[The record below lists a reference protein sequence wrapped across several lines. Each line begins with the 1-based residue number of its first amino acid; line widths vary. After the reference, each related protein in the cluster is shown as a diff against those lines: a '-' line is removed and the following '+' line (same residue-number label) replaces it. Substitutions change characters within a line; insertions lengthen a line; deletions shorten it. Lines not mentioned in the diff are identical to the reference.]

1 MGQICSDLVVV
12 ELGDG
17 SPAAAEAGMFFADNG
32 ARVIKVEPPGG
43 DSLRTRIPSGW
54 LVWNRGKE
62 SLVCDFLTP
71 EGREAVKTVLAG
83 ADVLIEAFDAGQAES
98 WGVGYE
104 DLRLLHPELIYCSI
118 KGFGPSG
125 PYARIPA
132 DDALVMAKAG
142 AFARGDFAYRPGPI
156 FSGALVASNG
166 AANMALAGILAAL
179 VVRDKTGV
187 GQRVDAS
194 LYLGLNPIDY
204 FVSYHV
210 QIAAKLAQSRA
221 TEQEEPASAPKEAPA
236 PPITRYM
243 VSACTRDGRWMF
255 FSPQLPHQAAA
266 LVKVLE
272 LDWILDD
279 PRFRNMP
286 AFATIDDAAAWEE
299 AIDQRVKDRD
309 LSEWIERALA
319 NNDLPFEAVL
329 TAEEA
334 LDHPQMRANGN
345 VIVVE
350 DPIFGSVEEV
360 GPVGAF
366 AQTPSLV
373 RRSAPMLDDHDP
385 LPEPKRAKAMSD
397 VGLPE
402 HALSGITI
410 VEFGYFYAMPFGVTM
425 VGALGARVIKIENID
440 GDPMRWGFGL
450 PEWGATKTM
459 EGKESICIDLQT
471 DAGRKIVH
479 ELLQRADV
487 FVQGFRPGVDTRL
500 GVDYDTVKGINP
512 SIVYVHGAGY
522 GQDGPY
528 AHRPI
533 YAGTAAAAAGSVHR
547 QAAYWL
553 DPELNKTLGAEETQV
568 LVAPRMRNLTDG
580 DANAA
585 VGVLSATMLA
595 LRHRQRTGEG
605 QFVGTSMM
613 GGNVLAYSDD
623 FNRYRNK
630 VPVRQAD
637 SEQMGLVA
645 TYRLYET
652 SEGWVFL
659 AIRTPAEWERAVRT
673 AGWEDLLDEGLSAV
687 ESDPGADTSQLASKL
702 AVLFAERPA
711 VFWED
716 LFLEVGVGCV
726 AVSEQRQAQLAA
738 KDENLRVM
746 GLIAE
751 IEHPMFGTLLRYGPP
766 ALLSATPGRI
776 APGSIVAQHTEAILD
791 ELGYDQEEIAKL
803 AADGVVRLRAQ

>member
-12 ELGDG
+12 ELGGG

-32 ARVIKVEPPGG
+32 ARVIKVEPPTGE
-43 DSLRTRIPSGW
+43 SLRKRMPSGW

-62 SLVCDFLTP
+62 SLACDLTQAA
-71 EGREAVKTVLAG
+71 EQDALRTVLAG

-98 WGVGYE
+98 WGIGYE
-104 DLRLLHPELIYCSI
+104 DLRSMYPGLIYCSI

-179 VVRDKTGV
+179 VVRDRTGV

-204 FVSYHV
+204 FVSYHF
-210 QIAAKLAQSRA
+210 QLAQKLAQSQA
-221 TEQEEPASAPKEAPA
+221 SQESSAVPPKETR
-236 PPITRYM
+236 PPPVTRYM

-255 FSPQLPHQAAA
+255 FSPQMPHQAAA

-272 LDWILDD
+272 LDWILEDA
-279 PRFRNMP
+279 RFRDMP
-286 AFATIDDAAAWEE
+286 AFASLEDAAAWEE
-299 AIDQRVKDRD
+299 AIDERVRERD
-309 LSEWIERALA
+309 LADWIERALA
-319 NNDLPFEAVL
+319 DNDLPFEAVL
-329 TAEEA
+329 SAEEA

-350 DPIFGSVEEV
+350 DPLFGSVEEV

-366 AQTPSLV
+366 AETPSSV
-373 RRSAPMLDDHDP
+373 RWSAPALDDHGP
-385 LPEPKRAKAMSD
+385 IPEPRRHGSHN
-397 VGLPE
+397 GGPLPE
-402 HALSGITI
+402 HALSGITV

-440 GDPMRWGFGL
+440 GDPMRWGFGP
-450 PEWGATKTM
+450 PEWGGTKTM
-459 EGKESICIDLQT
+459 EGKESFCVDLRN
-471 DAGRKIVH
+471 DAGREIVH
-479 ELLQRADV
+479 ELLRRADV

-500 GVDYDTVKGINP
+500 GVDYDTVKELNP

-522 GQDGPY
+522 GQSGPY
-528 AHRPI
+528 ARRPI

-553 DPELNKTLGAEETQV
+553 DEELNKTLGAVESQAI
-568 LVAPRMRNLTDG
+568 VAPRMRNLTDG

-595 LRHRQRTGEG
+595 LRHRQRTGVG
-605 QFVGTSMM
+605 QFVGTSML

-623 FNRYRNK
+623 FNRYRGK

-637 SEQMGLVA
+637 PEQMGLVA
-645 TYRLYET
+645 TYRLYEA

-659 AIRTPAEWERAVRT
+659 GIRTQAEWERAVQI
-673 AGWEDLLDEGLSAV
+673 AGWEDLLEEGRRAID
-687 ESDPGADTSQLASKL
+687 SDPGTDTSSLESKL
-702 AVLFAERPA
+702 ATLFAQRPA
-711 VFWED
+711 LAWEE
-716 LFLEVGVGCV
+716 LFLAASVGCV
-726 AVSEQRQAQLAA
+726 AVSEQRQSQLAA
-738 KDENLRVM
+738 NDENLRAM

-751 IEHPMFGTLLRYGPP
+751 IEHPMFGTLFRYGPP
-766 ALLSATPGRI
+766 ALLSATPGRV
-776 APGSIVAQHTEAILD
+776 APGSIVAQHTAAILS
-791 ELGYDQEEIAKL
+791 ELGYGEEEIAKL
-803 AADGVVRLRAQ
+803 AADGVVRLAAD